1 VPARRL
7 VLASASPARLG
18 VLRAAGLAPEV
29 VVSGVG
35 EDGIEGLAPDKAVE
49 VLAVRKAGAVADRLG
64 THGPDGPGPDGHGP
78 DGPGPDGADG
88 GALVV
93 GCDTMLA
100 IAGELRGKPRSAE
113 EARAWWRGQRGR
125 PGTLVTGH
133 AVADT
138 VSGRQASATAT
149 TVVHFGTPTD
159 AEVDAYVASG
169 EPLVVAGAF
178 TIDGR
183 SAPFVERIEG
193 DHGNVLGLSMP
204 LLRVLLA
211 ELGVSI
217 VDLWTAPA

>member
-1 VPARRL
+1 VPSRRL
-7 VLASASPARLG
+7 ILASASPARVG
-18 VLRAAGLAPEV
+18 VLRHAGLAPEV
-29 VVSGVG
+29 IVSGVD

-64 THGPDGPGPDGHGP
+64 AEGGAGGDGT
-78 DGPGPDGADG
+78 

-93 GCDTMLA
+93 GCDTMLS
-100 IAGELRGKPRSAE
+100 IAGELRGKPQSAD
-113 EARAWWRGQRGR
+113 EARAWWRGQRGT

-133 AVADT
+133 AVVDT
-138 VSGRQASATAT
+138 ASGRVASATST

-183 SAPFVERIEG
+183 SAPFVDRIDG
-193 DHGNVLGLSMP
+193 DHGNVLGLSLP
-204 LLRVLLA
+204 LLRMLLA
-211 ELGVSI
+211 ELGVPI
-217 VDLWTAPA
+217 VDLWTDRT

>member
-1 VPARRL
+1 MPARRL

-64 THGPDGPGPDGHGP
+64 THVGD
-78 DGPGPDGADG
+78 GPDGAGG

-100 IAGELRGKPRSAE
+100 IAGELRGKPRSAD
-113 EARAWWRGQRGR
+113 EARAWWRGQRGC

-133 AVADT
+133 AVVDT
-138 VSGRQASATAT
+138 ASGRQASATAT

-183 SAPFVERIEG
+183 SAPFVERIDG

-204 LLRVLLA
+204 LLRVLVA

-217 VDLWTAPA
+217 VDLWTVPT

>member
-1 VPARRL
+1 MPSRRL
-7 VLASASPARLG
+7 ILASASRARLE
-18 VLRAAGLAPEV
+18 VLRDAGLAPEV
-29 VVSGVG
+29 MVSGVD

-64 THGPDGPGPDGHGP
+64 TVPPGHAGDASH
-78 DGPGPDGADG
+78 G

-100 IAGELRGKPRSAE
+100 IAGELRGKPRSAG
-113 EARAWWRGQRGR
+113 EARAWWHGQRST
-125 PGTLVTGH
+125 PGTLLTGH
-133 AVADT
+133 AVVDT
-138 VSGRQASATAT
+138 ASGRVASATST

-159 AEVDAYVASG
+159 REVDAYVASG

-178 TIDGR
+178 SIDGR
-183 SAPFVERIEG
+183 SAPFVDRIEG
-193 DHGNVLGLSMP
+193 DHGNVLGLSPP

-217 VDLWTAPA
+217 VDLWTGTT